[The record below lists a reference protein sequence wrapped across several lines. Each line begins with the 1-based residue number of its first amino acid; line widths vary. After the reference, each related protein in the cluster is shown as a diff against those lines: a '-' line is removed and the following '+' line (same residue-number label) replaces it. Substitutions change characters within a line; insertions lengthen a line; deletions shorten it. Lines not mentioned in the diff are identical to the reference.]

1 MSATLADVL
10 RDAPAIHGP
19 AGADALLTHG
29 LLEEALDFIDRT
41 VRDGDR
47 TLETGSGYSTILF
60 ALRGAHHT
68 CITPSQAEIDRIR
81 AYCEQHGIST
91 ERVDFRPQP
100 SERVLP
106 GLELGTLDLVL
117 VDGSHSFPQVFLDW
131 FHTASALRVGGHL
144 IVDDVHVWT
153 GRVLRDFLVA
163 EPEWELLDELGGR
176 TAILR
181 KTGADRPRPAVERP
195 ALRPAQQ
202 PPRRPDDGP
211 PVAVHAPPRPRPRPP
226 APRPR
231 RAQDPAASLLRA
243 QASASTTPAGT
254 PASSVTTST
263 HASHAGT

>member
-29 LLEEALDFIDRT
+29 LLEEALGFIERT
-41 VRDGDR
+41 VHDGDR

-81 AYCEQHGIST
+81 AYCEQQEIST

-106 GLELGTLDLVL
+106 GLELGALDLVL

-153 GRVLRDFLVA
+153 GKVLRDFLVA
-163 EPEWELLDELGGR
+163 EPEWDLLDELGGR

-181 KTGADRPRPAVERP
+181 KTAQTDPDRLWSDQPYVLRNSHLGARMMARQSLSMIRHGHGSD
-195 ALRPAQQ
+195 LL
-202 PPRRPDDGP
+202 
-211 PVAVHAPPRPRPRPP
+211 
-226 APRPR
+226 R
-231 RAQDPAASLLRA
+231 RARGVVKSRLRR
-243 QASASTTPAGT
+243 S
-254 PASSVTTST
+254 
-263 HASHAGT
+263 

>member
-10 RDAPAIHGP
+10 RDAPGIHGP

-29 LLEEALDFIDRT
+29 LLEEALGFIDRT
-41 VRDGDR
+41 VRDGDH

-68 CITPSQAEIDRIR
+68 CITPSQAEIDRIS
-81 AYCEQHGIST
+81 AYCEQRGIST

-153 GRVLRDFLVA
+153 GKVLRDFLVA

-181 KTGADRPRPAVERP
+181 KTAQTDPDRLWSDQPYVLRNSHLGARMMARQSLSM
-195 ALRPAQQ
+195 LRHGHG
-202 PPRRPDDGP
+202 RD
-211 PVAVHAPPRPRPRPP
+211 
-226 APRPR
+226 
-231 RAQDPAASLLRA
+231 LLRRTRGVVR
-243 QASASTTPAGT
+243 SRLRRS
-254 PASSVTTST
+254 
-263 HASHAGT
+263 

>member
-29 LLEEALDFIDRT
+29 LLDEALGFIDRT

-68 CITPSQAEIDRIR
+68 CITPSQAEIDRISG
-81 AYCEQHGIST
+81 YCEQQGIST
-91 ERVDFRPQP
+91 ERVDFRAQP

-106 GLELGTLDLVL
+106 GLELGALDLVL

-181 KTGADRPRPAVERP
+181 KTAQTDPDRLWSDQPYV
-195 ALRPAQQ
+195 LRNSHLGTRMMARQSLSMI
-202 PPRRPDDGP
+202 RHGHGRDLL
-211 PVAVHAPPRPRPRPP
+211 
-226 APRPR
+226 R
-231 RAQDPAASLLRA
+231 RARGVVRSRLRR
-243 QASASTTPAGT
+243 S
-254 PASSVTTST
+254 
-263 HASHAGT
+263 

>member
-10 RDAPAIHGP
+10 RDAPALHGP
-19 AGADALLTHG
+19 ADADALLTHG
-29 LLEEALDFIDRT
+29 LLEEALAFIDRT

-68 CITPSQAEIDRIR
+68 CITPSRPEIDRIR
-81 AYCEQHGIST
+81 AYCEQHGIAT
-91 ERVDFRPQP
+91 DRVDFRAQP

-106 GLELGTLDLVL
+106 GLELEALDLVL
-117 VDGSHSFPQVFLDW
+117 IDGSHSFPQVFLDW

-163 EPEWELLDELGGR
+163 EPEWQLRDELGGR

-181 KTGADRPRPAVERP
+181 KAAQTDPDRLWSEQPYVVRHSHLGVRMMARQSLSM
-195 ALRPAQQ
+195 LRHGHGNDLA
-202 PPRRPDDGP
+202 
-211 PVAVHAPPRPRPRPP
+211 
-226 APRPR
+226 R
-231 RAQDPAASLLRA
+231 RARGVVRDRLRRA
-243 QASASTTPAGT
+243 
-254 PASSVTTST
+254 
-263 HASHAGT
+263 